1 MGKRDP
7 RVEAYI
13 ADAPGFARP
22 ILNHI
27 RDLVH
32 AACPKVEETMKW
44 SSPNFGYKGML
55 CSIAAFNRHCSLGF
69 WKGELVLEKTAGG
82 ARGEGMGHFG
92 RIIAVS
98 DLPND
103 KVLLRHIRK
112 AVQLNEAGISKPMT
126 PRSKAKKNLV
136 VPHDLEAALKKNRKA
151 LATFEKFSYSHKRE
165 YVEWI
170 TEAKREETRQKRL
183 VITMEWLAEGKPR
196 NWKYLNC

>member
-7 RVEAYI
+7 RVDAYI
-13 ADAPGFARP
+13 AEAPGFARP

-27 RDLVH
+27 RNLVH

-44 SSPNFGYKGML
+44 RFPNFGYKGML
-55 CSIAAFNRHCSLGF
+55 CSIAAFNRHCSFGF

-112 AVQLNEAGISKPMT
+112 AVQLNEAGISKPVP

-136 VPHDLEAALKKNRKA
+136 VPQDLEAALKKNPKA

-183 VITMEWLAEGKPR
+183 VTTLEWLAEGKPR